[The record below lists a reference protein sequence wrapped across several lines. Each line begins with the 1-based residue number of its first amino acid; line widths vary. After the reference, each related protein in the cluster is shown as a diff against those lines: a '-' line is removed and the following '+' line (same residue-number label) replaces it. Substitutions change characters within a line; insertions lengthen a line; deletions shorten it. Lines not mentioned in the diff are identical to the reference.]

1 MPVRVPSEDD
11 DVLLAAMAASTLVY
25 ETAWGTRAVLVVDVD
40 VSAVLN
46 AVICSADTLEV
57 VS

>member
-25 ETAWGTRAVLVVDVD
+25 ETAWGTRAVLVVDV
-40 VSAVLN
+40 SAVLN